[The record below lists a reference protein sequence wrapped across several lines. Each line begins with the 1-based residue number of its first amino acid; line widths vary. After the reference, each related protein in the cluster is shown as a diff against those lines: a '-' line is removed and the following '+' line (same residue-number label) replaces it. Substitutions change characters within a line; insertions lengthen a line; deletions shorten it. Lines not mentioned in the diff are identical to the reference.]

1 MYYKNTIHC
10 NTEKHHNNA
19 IHFSNVIPFS
29 VREEN
34 IRMLTRAAPC
44 PCPNSVTLLG
54 SPLKAAML
62 SWTHCSTARMSI
74 RAWLPWAELC
84 PVFRKPICV
93 EPKLYHKRF
102 RISGN
107 VISYFTKTSLKKF
120 HKISCYSP
128 RIMYNMIHVGLL

>member
-1 MYYKNTIHC
+1 MHC
-10 NTEKHHNNA
+10 ITEKHHNNA
-19 IHFSNVIPFS
+19 IHCSNVIPFS

-84 PVFRKPICV
+84 PVFRKPIMC
-93 EPKLYHKRF
+93 R
-102 RISGN
+102 
-107 VISYFTKTSLKKF
+107 TKTVS
-120 HKISCYSP
+120 
-128 RIMYNMIHVGLL
+128 